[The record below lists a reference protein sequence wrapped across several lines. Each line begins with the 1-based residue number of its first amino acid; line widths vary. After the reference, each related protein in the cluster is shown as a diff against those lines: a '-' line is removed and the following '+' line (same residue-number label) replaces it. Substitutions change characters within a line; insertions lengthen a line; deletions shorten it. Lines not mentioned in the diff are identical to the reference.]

1 MRASRGAALVPQFVA
16 EQQLIKERANGA
28 AWHDLAGARDV
39 SPETLRKR
47 IERVR
52 RRIKQSLAEPGT
64 ELAAENRRE

>member
-1 MRASRGAALVPQFVA
+1 MAPLGTTWVVRT
-16 EQQLIKERANGA
+16 
-28 AWHDLAGARDV
+28 DM

-52 RRIKQSLAEPGT
+52 RRMKQSLAKPGT